1 MIPISHIL
9 ALGLT
14 LFGIGLVGVLSRKN
28 LVVIL
33 MSTELMLNGVN
44 VILAGYGHH
53 MKSPNGAIFALFII
67 MVAVSEAAVGF
78 ALMLSYFR
86 QKATYN
92 LDEINDLKG

>member
-9 ALGLT
+9 GLGLT
-14 LFGIGLVGVLSRKN
+14 LFAIGLAGVLARKN
-28 LVVIL
+28 LVTIL
-33 MSTELMLNGVN
+33 MSAELMLNGVN

-53 MKSPNGAIFALFII
+53 MKSPTGSIFALFVI

-86 QKATYN
+86 QKPTCN